1 MFDGSLVGLDQ
12 LTGLSDA
19 ALAQA
24 AAGWASASAAA
35 EARKLAVIAEIE
47 RRARAAQQHP
57 NWVVD
62 DLDAAAAGLSCALT
76 ISHGRALGQIGLAV
90 TLRDRLPKVGAR
102 FLAGQISAAM
112 IATISWRT
120 YLVCDPAALA
130 RIDTEI
136 AEHAPAWGPLSQYKL
151 EKAID
156 FWVERHD
163 PDAVRRVRNGV
174 RGRDF
179 VIGDRDD
186 ATGTTSVHGRLTST
200 DAALLEQRLAA
211 MIATVCDDDPR
222 TLAQRRAD
230 ALGAIAAHA
239 TTLACRCDNPGCA
252 AHTDDGRASNFVVHV
267 FTDTDTLNDTR
278 DRGLDPTL
286 HGPDDPPPTPTP
298 AQSPTPTPAQSPAPK
313 PAEPAASPEP
323 TVAKPATEPKPAG
336 ESTPSASGRP
346 ARRRRKAALIP
357 GANAAIVPP
366 ALLADL
372 IHHGATIRFVT
383 TPDPCGEDRYRP
395 STALADYIRTR
406 DLTCRFPG
414 CDRPAT
420 HADIDHTQP
429 WPTGPTHPTNCK
441 CYCRL
446 HHLIKTFW
454 TGWHDTQ
461 HPDGTLTITTPAG
474 LTYTTKPFTALLFPH
489 WNTTTPPPPRPP
501 GPPPPTTPG
510 RHLKMPPR
518 RRARTQTRTAR
529 ITAERKLNATERALE
544 NSSTTPTPPPGHHY
558 PDYQFHPADHTP
570 NYGDDPPPF

>member
-1 MFDGSLVGLDQ
+1 MFDGSLVGPDQ

-136 AEHAPAWGPLSQYKL
+136 AEHAPAWGRLSQYKL

-200 DAALLEQRLAA
+200 DAAL
-211 MIATVCDDDPR
+211 
-222 TLAQRRAD
+222 
-230 ALGAIAAHA
+230 
-239 TTLACRCDNPGCA
+239 
-252 AHTDDGRASNFVVHV
+252 
-267 FTDTDTLNDTR
+267 
-278 DRGLDPTL
+278 
-286 HGPDDPPPTPTP
+286 
-298 AQSPTPTPAQSPAPK
+298 
-313 PAEPAASPEP
+313 
-323 TVAKPATEPKPAG
+323 
-336 ESTPSASGRP
+336 
-346 ARRRRKAALIP
+346 
-357 GANAAIVPP
+357 
-366 ALLADL
+366 
-372 IHHGATIRFVT
+372 
-383 TPDPCGEDRYRP
+383 
-395 STALADYIRTR
+395 
-406 DLTCRFPG
+406 
-414 CDRPAT
+414 
-420 HADIDHTQP
+420 
-429 WPTGPTHPTNCK
+429 
-441 CYCRL
+441 
-446 HHLIKTFW
+446 
-454 TGWHDTQ
+454 
-461 HPDGTLTITTPAG
+461 
-474 LTYTTKPFTALLFPH
+474 
-489 WNTTTPPPPRPP
+489 
-501 GPPPPTTPG
+501 
-510 RHLKMPPR
+510 
-518 RRARTQTRTAR
+518 
-529 ITAERKLNATERALE
+529 
-544 NSSTTPTPPPGHHY
+544 
-558 PDYQFHPADHTP
+558 
-570 NYGDDPPPF
+570 